1 MYFLNYIY
9 FLVITIIGIKFLFAK
24 QERVVHPLNKKKK
37 LLLDGPELFW
47 VLTFSTG
54 LLAFSGPGVLDLM
67 AIRLMILEFL
77 CIIGLFIVKRKP
89 QWNIA
94 AILYLIYMI
103 WLVIGLSYTTSLVYG
118 FRVILKY
125 SYPLLIMFF
134 ASAVVRDKEVF
145 IKAGLGARVVAIV
158 SIGFSF
164 IPLLSYLVP
173 GVFWYGTARSIH
185 YISIC
190 IFSLAL
196 YYHGGKEKKD
206 LLLCILFMIPCIL
219 WVLRTSIMGTTMALA
234 TFFFFKYK
242 MKSLPVIFGITLL
255 FIVAIFTIP
264 SIKEKMFKDGGN
276 SISMEQLRQGRVS
289 KDDINSNARFA
300 MWEHLKEHFY
310 YKKEVIGS
318 GTGSVQNYM
327 YSNYIFGGLR
337 VPHNDYVQMSC
348 DNGLIGIVL
357 YLLLIGSIIM
367 HCFIEYNKKN
377 STAIKMCAIV
387 AGSTMAGVV
396 LTMYTDNVVNYSMA
410 TLSYPFGF
418 YGMMLGLIKGEKYD
432 LSRNT
437 TV

>member
-9 FLVITIIGIKFLFAK
+9 FLIITAMGAKFLFAK
-24 QERVVHPLNKKKK
+24 QEIVSHPLNKKKK

-54 LLAFSGPGVLDLM
+54 LLAFSVPGILDLM
-67 AIRLMILEFL
+67 AIRLMILEVFL
-77 CIIGLFIVKRKP
+77 LIGLFIVKRKP
-89 QWNIA
+89 QWSFA

-103 WLVIGLSYTTSLVYG
+103 WLIIGLSYTSSVVYG

-125 SYPLLIMFF
+125 SYPLLIMLF
-134 ASAVVRDKEVF
+134 ASAVVRNKEIF

-196 YYHGGKEKKD
+196 YYHGEKDKKD

-219 WVLRTSIMGTTMALA
+219 WVFRTSIMGTTMALA

-242 MKSLPVIFGITLL
+242 MKSVPVILGLALL
-255 FIVAIFTIP
+255 FIVIIFTVP

-276 SISMEQLRQGRVS
+276 SISIEQLRQGKVS

-300 MWEHLKEHFY
+300 MWEHLQNRFY
-310 YKKEVIGS
+310 TKRKLLVPVREVYKTIC
-318 GTGSVQNYM
+318 TQ
-327 YSNYIFGGLR
+327 I
-337 VPHNDYVQMSC
+337 
-348 DNGLIGIVL
+348 I
-357 YLLLIGSIIM
+357 YL
-367 HCFIEYNKKN
+367 E
-377 STAIKMCAIV
+377 
-387 AGSTMAGVV
+387 
-396 LTMYTDNVVNYSMA
+396 D
-410 TLSYPFGF
+410 
-418 YGMMLGLIKGEKYD
+418 
-432 LSRNT
+432 
-437 TV
+437 